1 MKSYGLDLPGRKDT
15 GVGLRSGN
23 LFYKME
29 GDFSMD
35 NVRAFVEEY
44 LAGKLVGK
52 EQEVW
57 YDVIWCDMW
66 TMVMGSVNGFTE
78 VVNVMII
85 TMIITIVMC
94 DLIVLWCKF
103 DEPERGAP
111 PSEEE
116 DLGPTKVV
124 TLDNSNFEDV
134 VTKSTNDVMVEFY
147 APWCGHCKALKPE
160 YHQLAEEFAEVRVV

>member
-52 EQEVW
+52 EQEV
-57 YDVIWCDMW
+57 
-66 TMVMGSVNGFTE
+66 
-78 VVNVMII
+78 
-85 TMIITIVMC
+85 
-94 DLIVLWCKF
+94 
-103 DEPERGAP
+103 
-111 PSEEE
+111 
-116 DLGPTKVV
+116 
-124 TLDNSNFEDV
+124 
-134 VTKSTNDVMVEFY
+134 
-147 APWCGHCKALKPE
+147 
-160 YHQLAEEFAEVRVV
+160 